1 MERNTTDLLNSYT
14 RGNSMKKRLFGIVL
28 MTVLCLLC
36 SCHREKEMPEA
47 VADNVVEE
55 ADMASPS
62 TKSML
67 PGGHNDESRYNHL
80 VTLTNFTV
88 YESGKF
94 SLLMTKEMARELNI
108 SEGEYESYLA
118 QLQTM

>member
-1 MERNTTDLLNSYT
+1 MTTTEKAMN
-14 RGNSMKKRLFGIVL
+14 RFFFKKILSGIVL
-28 MTVLCLLC
+28 IAVIGLLC
-36 SCHREKEMPEA
+36 SCQREKEMPEA
-47 VADNVVEE
+47 IEDNVVEE

-67 PGGHNDESRYNHL
+67 PSGHNAESRYNHL

-108 SEGEYESYLA
+108 SDAEYESYLA